1 MKKEAMRTFE
11 SRLHVWASRRGP
23 LKKTV
28 SQGGIRRMGKTRRG
42 IHMGKTKLA
51 FYLLRAHYST
61 GGTRASA
68 SRPLGPLTLLRMAPS
83 PISQGTEKCVNR
95 KAKCLLG
102 PHYNDISE

>member
-28 SQGGIRRMGKTRRG
+28 SQGGVRRMGKTRRG

-68 SRPLGPLTLLRMAPS
+68 SRPLGPLTLLRMAKVSLPPLQS
-83 PISQGTEKCVNR
+83 PKEQRSVSTGKQSAC
-95 KAKCLLG
+95 
-102 PHYNDISE
+102 